1 MLAIALVNLSGADA
15 LVTDQALETKI
26 DLSLSGMSC
35 NACAMTIEKGL
46 NKISG
51 VNATV
56 NYATESA
63 RINFSSKLTNTDALI
78 QTVKSLG
85 YSARLL
91 ENTTA
96 EMLDAEVDERVAML
110 LTRLTVSAFFS
121 IPVVL
126 ISMIASLQFKNWQWF
141 ALVLSAPVVTWGA
154 WPFHRAALMNAR
166 HRATTMDT
174 LISIGVFASTAWSIW
189 TIVWGDAVDHIYRD
203 STHEMSMTGM
213 MKSGDSTHIYL
224 EVAVAVTVFLLAGRY
239 FEARAKNRTSDA
251 LRSLLALNARTAT
264 VLRDSQ
270 ELLID
275 ASLVRVNDL
284 MVVRPGEIIPADGVV
299 VQGNSSLDLSALTG
313 ESVPTDV
320 APGGAVTGTTVNI
333 TGRLIVRATRVGAET
348 TFAQITRLVRD
359 AQTTKAPVQR
369 LADRVSGV
377 FVPAVIG
384 LSIVTFLGWFF
395 LGDSTTQAFT
405 AAVAVLIIACPC
417 ALGLATP
424 TALMVGSGRAAQM
437 GIVIKGVDVL
447 QSTRRIDTVV
457 FDKTG
462 TITTGIM
469 QLIDVSVAPGA
480 DRREVLKFAGAL
492 EHASEHP
499 VARAIAAAARKELG
513 ALPDVSDFISS
524 PGMGTSGIVE
534 SQKVMVG
541 RESLFSTSL
550 VVVPADLRDALARAR
565 RAGNTAVLVA
575 IGGLVKGVCVV
586 ADQPKSTS
594 AQAIA
599 ELDKLGL
606 RSVLLTGDNDSTATA
621 IAIQVG
627 IKNDEQHVIAGVLP
641 NEKVRV
647 VADLQ
652 QRGYAVAMVGD
663 GVNDAAALAQADVG
677 IAMGTG
683 TDVAMNAS
691 DLTIVSGDLRLVAD
705 AILLSRATLRTI
717 TANVFWAFAYNTAAI
732 PLAALGYL
740 NPMWAGLAM
749 ALSSIFVVTNSLR
762 LRKTKLTPNTAFVH
776 ATR

>member
-1 MLAIALVNLSGADA
+1 MTSQSVDTQL
-15 LVTDQALETKI
+15 
-26 DLSLSGMSC
+26 DLSLTGMSC

-46 NKISG
+46 NKMPG
-51 VNATV
+51 VQASV
-56 NYATESA
+56 NFATESA
-63 RINFSSKLTNTDALI
+63 RISFSNQQTNPEKI
-78 QTVKSLG
+78 IKTVKSLG
-85 YSARLL
+85 YNARLL
-91 ENTTA
+91 ENTTT
-96 EMLDAEVDERVAML
+96 EMLEAEVSERVAML
-110 LTRLTVSAFFS
+110 LTRLTAS
-121 IPVVL
+121 IVFGLPVVI
-126 ISMIASLQFKNWQWF
+126 ISMVAALQFKNWQWL
-141 ALVLSAPVVTWGA
+141 ALALSTPVVTWGA

-174 LISIGVFASTAWSIW
+174 LISIGITASTAWSVW
-189 TIVWGDAVDHIYRD
+189 AIVWGDSVEHIYRG
-203 STHEMSMTGM
+203 SSHTASMTSMM
-213 MKSGDSTHIYL
+213 MKAGDSTHIYL

-239 FEARAKNRTSDA
+239 FEARAKNRAGDA

-264 VLRDSQ
+264 VIRDAQ
-270 ELLID
+270 EQTID
-275 ASLVRVNDL
+275 ASQVRVGDL

-299 VQGNSSLDLSALTG
+299 VEGNSSLDVSMLTG

-320 APGGAVTGTTVNI
+320 APGSKIVGTTVNL
-333 TGRLIVRATRVGAET
+333 TGRLIARATHVGAET

-359 AQTTKAPVQR
+359 AQTTKAPVQK
-369 LADRVSGV
+369 LADRVSSI
-377 FVPAVIG
+377 FVPTVIG
-384 LSIVTFLGWFF
+384 LSIATFVTWYF

-462 TITTGIM
+462 TVTTGVM
-469 QLIDVSVAPGA
+469 QLVDIICAQSST
-480 DRREVLKFAGAL
+480 RSEILLYAGAL

-499 VARAIAAAARKELG
+499 VARAIAKAARTELG
-513 ALPDVSDFISS
+513 QLPDVTDFESS
-524 PGMGTSGIVE
+524 PGMGTTGVVNGH
-534 SQKVMVG
+534 KVMVG
-541 RESLFSTSL
+541 RESLFSKTMVIIPS
-550 VVVPADLRDALARAR
+550 DLRSALTNARSD
-565 RAGNTAVLVA
+565 GNTAVLVVVDGA
-575 IGGLVKGVCVV
+575 VKAVCVV
-586 ADQPKSTS
+586 ADQPKATS
-594 AQAIA
+594 AIAIA
-599 ELDKLGL
+599 ELRKLGL
-606 RSVLLTGDNDSTATA
+606 RSVLLTGDNRATA
-621 IAIQVG
+621 VAIAQQVG
-627 IKNDEQHVIAGVLP
+627 IDSDEQSVIAGVLP
-641 NEKVRV
+641 DEKVRV
-647 VADLQ
+647 VSDLQ

-683 TDVAMNAS
+683 TDVAMHAS

-749 ALSSIFVVTNSLR
+749 AFSSIFVVTNSLR
-762 LRKTKLTPNTAFVH
+762 LRTTKLTQHTAFVH

>member
-1 MLAIALVNLSGADA
+1 MPTQSVDTQL
-15 LVTDQALETKI
+15 
-26 DLSLSGMSC
+26 DLSLTGMSC

-46 NKISG
+46 NKMPG
-51 VNATV
+51 VQASV
-56 NYATESA
+56 NFATESA
-63 RINFSSKLTNTDALI
+63 RISFSNQQTNPERI
-78 QTVKSLG
+78 IETVKSLG
-85 YSARLL
+85 YNARLL
-91 ENTTA
+91 ENTTT
-96 EMLDAEVDERVAML
+96 EMLEAEVSERVAML
-110 LTRLTVSAFFS
+110 LTRLIAS
-121 IPVVL
+121 IIFGLPVVI
-126 ISMIASLQFKNWQWF
+126 ISMVAALQFKNWQWL

-174 LISIGVFASTAWSIW
+174 LISIGITASTAWSVW
-189 TIVWGDAVDHIYRD
+189 AIVWGDSVEHIYRG
-203 STHEMSMTGM
+203 SSHTASMTSMM
-213 MKSGDSTHIYL
+213 MKAGDSTHIYL

-239 FEARAKNRTSDA
+239 FEARAKNRAGDA

-264 VLRDSQ
+264 VIRDENEQ
-270 ELLID
+270 TID
-275 ASLVRVNDL
+275 ASQVRVGDL

-299 VQGNSSLDLSALTG
+299 VEGNSSLDVSMLTG

-320 APGGAVTGTTVNI
+320 APGSEIVGTTVNL
-333 TGRLIVRATRVGAET
+333 TGRLIARATHVGAET

-359 AQTTKAPVQR
+359 AQTTKAPVQK
-369 LADRVSGV
+369 LADRVSAI
-377 FVPAVIG
+377 FVPTVIG
-384 LSIVTFLGWFF
+384 LSIATFVSWYF
-395 LGDSTTQAFT
+395 LGDSITQAFT

-462 TITTGIM
+462 TVTTGVM
-469 QLIDVSVAPGA
+469 QLVDIICAQGST
-480 DRREVLKFAGAL
+480 RNEILLYAGAL

-499 VARAIAAAARKELG
+499 VARAIAKAARTELG
-513 ALPDVSDFISS
+513 QLPDVTDFESS
-524 PGMGTSGIVE
+524 PGMGTTGVVNGR
-534 SQKVMVG
+534 KVMVG
-541 RESLFSTSL
+541 RESLFGKTMVIIPS
-550 VVVPADLRDALARAR
+550 DLRSALTNSRNS
-565 RAGNTAVLVA
+565 GNTAVLVVVDGA
-575 IGGLVKGVCVV
+575 VKAVCVV
-586 ADQPKSTS
+586 ADQPKATS
-594 AQAIA
+594 AIAIA
-599 ELDKLGL
+599 ELRKLGL
-606 RSVLLTGDNDSTATA
+606 RSVLLTGDNHATA
-621 IAIQVG
+621 VAIAQQVG
-627 IKNDEQHVIAGVLP
+627 IDADEQHVIAGVLP
-641 NEKVRV
+641 DEKVRV
-647 VADLQ
+647 VSDLQ

-683 TDVAMNAS
+683 TDVAMHAS

-749 ALSSIFVVTNSLR
+749 AFSSVFVVTNSLR
-762 LRKTKLTPNTAFVH
+762 LRTTKLTQHTAFVH

>member
-1 MLAIALVNLSGADA
+1 MTSQSVDTQL
-15 LVTDQALETKI
+15 
-26 DLSLSGMSC
+26 DLSLTGMSC

-46 NKISG
+46 NKMPG
-51 VNATV
+51 VQASV
-56 NYATESA
+56 NFATESA
-63 RINFSSKLTNTDALI
+63 RISFSNQQTNPEKI
-78 QTVKSLG
+78 IETVKSLG
-85 YSARLL
+85 YNARLL
-91 ENTTA
+91 ENTTT
-96 EMLDAEVDERVAML
+96 EMLEAEVSERVAML
-110 LTRLTVSAFFS
+110 LTRLTAS
-121 IPVVL
+121 IVFGLPVVI
-126 ISMIASLQFKNWQWF
+126 ISMVAALQFKNWQWL
-141 ALVLSAPVVTWGA
+141 ALALSTPVVTWGA

-174 LISIGVFASTAWSIW
+174 LISIGITASTAWSVW
-189 TIVWGDAVDHIYRD
+189 TIVWGDAVEHIYRG
-203 STHEMSMTGM
+203 SSHTTSMTSM
-213 MKSGDSTHIYL
+213 VMKAGDSTHIYL

-239 FEARAKNRTSDA
+239 FEARAKNRAGDA

-264 VLRDSQ
+264 VIRDAQ
-270 ELLID
+270 EQTID
-275 ASLVRVNDL
+275 ASQVRVGDL

-299 VQGNSSLDLSALTG
+299 VEGNSSLDVSMLTG

-320 APGGAVTGTTVNI
+320 APGSEIVGTTVNL
-333 TGRLIVRATRVGAET
+333 TGRLIARATHVGAET

-359 AQTTKAPVQR
+359 AQTTKAPVQK
-369 LADRVSGV
+369 LADRVSSI
-377 FVPAVIG
+377 FVPTVIG
-384 LSIVTFLGWFF
+384 LSIATFVTWYF

-462 TITTGIM
+462 TVTTGVM
-469 QLIDVSVAPGA
+469 QLVDIICAQSST
-480 DRREVLKFAGAL
+480 RSEILLYAGAL

-499 VARAIAAAARKELG
+499 VARAIASAARTELG
-513 ALPDVSDFISS
+513 QLPDVTDFESS
-524 PGMGTSGIVE
+524 PGMGTTGVVNGH
-534 SQKVMVG
+534 KVMVG
-541 RESLFSTSL
+541 RESLFSKTMVIIPS
-550 VVVPADLRDALARAR
+550 DLRSALTNSRN
-565 RAGNTAVLVA
+565 AGNTAVLVVVDGA
-575 IGGLVKGVCVV
+575 VKAVCVV
-586 ADQPKSTS
+586 ADQPKATS
-594 AQAIA
+594 AIAIA
-599 ELDKLGL
+599 ELRKLGL
-606 RSVLLTGDNDSTATA
+606 RSVLLTGDNRATA
-621 IAIQVG
+621 VAIAQQVG
-627 IKNDEQHVIAGVLP
+627 IDSDEQHVIAGVLP
-641 NEKVRV
+641 DEKVRV
-647 VADLQ
+647 VSDLQ

-683 TDVAMNAS
+683 TDVAMHAS

-749 ALSSIFVVTNSLR
+749 AFSSIFVVTNSLR
-762 LRKTKLTPNTAFVH
+762 LRTTKLTQHTAFVH

>member
-1 MLAIALVNLSGADA
+1 MPTQSVDTQL
-15 LVTDQALETKI
+15 
-26 DLSLSGMSC
+26 DLSLTGMSC

-46 NKISG
+46 NKMPG
-51 VNATV
+51 VQASV
-56 NYATESA
+56 NFATESA
-63 RINFSSKLTNTDALI
+63 RISFSNQQTNPERI
-78 QTVKSLG
+78 IETVKSLG
-85 YSARLL
+85 YNARLL
-91 ENTTA
+91 ENTTT
-96 EMLDAEVDERVAML
+96 EMLEAEVSERVAML
-110 LTRLTVSAFFS
+110 LTRLIAS
-121 IPVVL
+121 IIFGLPVVI
-126 ISMIASLQFKNWQWF
+126 ISMVAALQFKNWQWL

-174 LISIGVFASTAWSIW
+174 LISIGITASTAWSVW
-189 TIVWGDAVDHIYRD
+189 AIVWGDSVEHIYRG
-203 STHEMSMTGM
+203 SSHTASMTSMM
-213 MKSGDSTHIYL
+213 MKAGDSTHIYL

-239 FEARAKNRTSDA
+239 FEARAKNRAGDA

-264 VLRDSQ
+264 VIRDENEQ
-270 ELLID
+270 TID
-275 ASLVRVNDL
+275 ASQVRVGDL

-299 VQGNSSLDLSALTG
+299 VEGNSSLDVSMLTG

-320 APGGAVTGTTVNI
+320 APGSEIVGTTVNL
-333 TGRLIVRATRVGAET
+333 TGRLIARATHVGAET

-359 AQTTKAPVQR
+359 AQTTKAPVQK
-369 LADRVSGV
+369 LADRVSAI
-377 FVPAVIG
+377 FVPTVIG
-384 LSIVTFLGWFF
+384 LSIATFVSWYF
-395 LGDSTTQAFT
+395 LGDSITQAFT

-462 TITTGIM
+462 TVTTGVM
-469 QLIDVSVAPGA
+469 QLVDIICAQGST
-480 DRREVLKFAGAL
+480 RNEILLYAGAL

-499 VARAIAAAARKELG
+499 VARAIAKAARTELG
-513 ALPDVSDFISS
+513 QLPDVTDFESS
-524 PGMGTSGIVE
+524 PGMGTTGVVNGR
-534 SQKVMVG
+534 KVMVG
-541 RESLFSTSL
+541 RESLFGRTMVIIPS
-550 VVVPADLRDALARAR
+550 DLRSALTNSRNS
-565 RAGNTAVLVA
+565 GNTAVLVVVDGA
-575 IGGLVKGVCVV
+575 VKAVCVV
-586 ADQPKSTS
+586 ADQPKATS
-594 AQAIA
+594 AIAIA
-599 ELDKLGL
+599 ELRKLGL
-606 RSVLLTGDNDSTATA
+606 RSVLLTGDNHATA
-621 IAIQVG
+621 VAIAQQVG
-627 IKNDEQHVIAGVLP
+627 IDADEQHVIAGVLP
-641 NEKVRV
+641 DEKVRV
-647 VADLQ
+647 VSDLQ

-683 TDVAMNAS
+683 TDVAMHAS

-749 ALSSIFVVTNSLR
+749 AFSSVFVVTNSLR
-762 LRKTKLTPNTAFVH
+762 LRTTKLTQHTAFVH

>member
-1 MLAIALVNLSGADA
+1 MTIQSVDTQL
-15 LVTDQALETKI
+15 
-26 DLSLSGMSC
+26 DLSLTGMSC

-46 NKISG
+46 NKMPG
-51 VNATV
+51 VQASV
-56 NYATESA
+56 NFATESA
-63 RINFSSKLTNTDALI
+63 RISFSNQQTNPEKI
-78 QTVKSLG
+78 IETVKSLG
-85 YSARLL
+85 YNARLL
-91 ENTTA
+91 ENTTT
-96 EMLDAEVDERVAML
+96 EMLEAEVSERVAML
-110 LTRLTVSAFFS
+110 LTRLIAS
-121 IPVVL
+121 IIFGLPVVI
-126 ISMIASLQFKNWQWF
+126 ISMVAALQFKNWQWL
-141 ALVLSAPVVTWGA
+141 ALVLSSPVVTWGA

-174 LISIGVFASTAWSIW
+174 LISIGITASTAWSVW
-189 TIVWGDAVDHIYRD
+189 AIVWGDSVEHIYRG
-203 STHEMSMTGM
+203 SSHTASMTSMM
-213 MKSGDSTHIYL
+213 MKAGDSTHIYL

-239 FEARAKNRTSDA
+239 FEARAKNRAGDA

-264 VLRDSQ
+264 VIRDENEQ
-270 ELLID
+270 TID
-275 ASLVRVNDL
+275 ASQVRVGDL

-299 VQGNSSLDLSALTG
+299 VEGNSSLDVSMLTG

-320 APGGAVTGTTVNI
+320 APGSEIVGTTVNL
-333 TGRLIVRATRVGAET
+333 TGRLIARATHVGAET

-359 AQTTKAPVQR
+359 AQTTKAPVQK
-369 LADRVSGV
+369 LADRVSAI
-377 FVPAVIG
+377 FVPTVIG
-384 LSIVTFLGWFF
+384 LSIATFVSWYF
-395 LGDSTTQAFT
+395 LGDSITQAFT

-462 TITTGIM
+462 TVTTGVM
-469 QLIDVSVAPGA
+469 QLVDIICAQGST
-480 DRREVLKFAGAL
+480 RNEILLYAGAL

-499 VARAIAAAARKELG
+499 VARAIAKAARTELG
-513 ALPDVSDFISS
+513 QLPDVTDFESS
-524 PGMGTSGIVE
+524 PGMGTTGVVNGR
-534 SQKVMVG
+534 KVMVG
-541 RESLFSTSL
+541 RESLFGKTMVIIPS
-550 VVVPADLRDALARAR
+550 DLRSALTNSRNS
-565 RAGNTAVLVA
+565 GNTAVLVVVDGA
-575 IGGLVKGVCVV
+575 VKAVCVV
-586 ADQPKSTS
+586 ADQPKATS
-594 AQAIA
+594 AIAIA
-599 ELDKLGL
+599 ELRKLGL
-606 RSVLLTGDNDSTATA
+606 RSVLLTGDNHATA
-621 IAIQVG
+621 VAIAQQVG
-627 IKNDEQHVIAGVLP
+627 IDADEQHVIAGVLP
-641 NEKVRV
+641 DEKVRV
-647 VADLQ
+647 VSDLQ

-683 TDVAMNAS
+683 TDVAMHAS

-749 ALSSIFVVTNSLR
+749 AFSSIFVVTNSLR
-762 LRKTKLTPNTAFVH
+762 LRTTKLTQHTAFVH

>member
-1 MLAIALVNLSGADA
+1 MTTQSVDKQL
-15 LVTDQALETKI
+15 
-26 DLSLSGMSC
+26 DLSLTGMSC

-46 NKISG
+46 NKMPG
-51 VNATV
+51 VQASV
-56 NYATESA
+56 NFATESA
-63 RINFSSKLTNTDALI
+63 RISFSNQQTNPEKI
-78 QTVKSLG
+78 IETVKSLG
-85 YSARLL
+85 YNARLL
-91 ENTTA
+91 ENTTT
-96 EMLDAEVDERVAML
+96 EMLEAEVSERVAML
-110 LTRLTVSAFFS
+110 LTRLTAS
-121 IPVVL
+121 IVLGLPVVI
-126 ISMIASLQFKNWQWF
+126 ISMVATLQFKNWQWL
-141 ALVLSAPVVTWGA
+141 ALALGIPVVTWGA

-174 LISIGVFASTAWSIW
+174 LISIGIFASTAWSVW
-189 TIVWGDAVDHIYRD
+189 AIVWGDAVEHIYRG
-203 STHEMSMTGM
+203 SSHASSMTSMM
-213 MKSGDSTHIYL
+213 MKAGDSTHIYL

-239 FEARAKNRTSDA
+239 FEARAKNRAGDA

-264 VLRDSQ
+264 VIREAVEQ
-270 ELLID
+270 TID
-275 ASLVRVNDL
+275 ASQVRVGDL

-299 VQGNSSLDLSALTG
+299 VEGNSSLDVSMLTG

-320 APGGAVTGTTVNI
+320 APGSEIVGTTVNL
-333 TGRLIVRATRVGAET
+333 TGRLIARATHVGTET

-369 LADRVSGV
+369 LADRVSGI
-377 FVPAVIG
+377 FVPTVIG
-384 LSIVTFLGWFF
+384 LSMATFVTWYF
-395 LGDSTTQAFT
+395 LGDSATQAFT

-462 TITTGIM
+462 TVTTGVM
-469 QLIDVSVAPGA
+469 QLVEIICAQSST
-480 DRREVLKFAGAL
+480 RSEILLYAGAL

-499 VARAIAAAARKELG
+499 VARAIAKAARTELG
-513 ALPDVSDFISS
+513 QLPDVTDFESS
-524 PGMGTSGIVE
+524 PGMGTTGVVNGH
-534 SQKVMVG
+534 KVMVG
-541 RESLFSTSL
+541 RESLFSKTMVIIPS
-550 VVVPADLRDALARAR
+550 DLRSALANAR
-565 RAGNTAVLVA
+565 NDGNTAVLVVVDGA
-575 IGGLVKGVCVV
+575 VKAVCVV
-586 ADQPKSTS
+586 ADQPKATS
-594 AQAIA
+594 AIAIA
-599 ELDKLGL
+599 ELRKLGL
-606 RSVLLTGDNDSTATA
+606 RSVLLTGDNRATA
-621 IAIQVG
+621 VAIAQQVG
-627 IKNDEQHVIAGVLP
+627 IDSDEQNVIAGVLP
-641 NEKVRV
+641 DEKVRV
-647 VADLQ
+647 VSDLQ

-683 TDVAMNAS
+683 TDVAMHAS

-749 ALSSIFVVTNSLR
+749 AFSSIFVVTNSLR
-762 LRKTKLTPNTAFVH
+762 LRTTKLTQHTAFVH

>member
-1 MLAIALVNLSGADA
+1 MPTQSVDTQL
-15 LVTDQALETKI
+15 
-26 DLSLSGMSC
+26 DLSLTGMSC

-46 NKISG
+46 NKLPG
-51 VNATV
+51 VQASV
-56 NYATESA
+56 NFATESA
-63 RINFSSKLTNTDALI
+63 RISFSNQQTNPEKI
-78 QTVKSLG
+78 IETVKSLG
-85 YSARLL
+85 YNARLL
-91 ENTTA
+91 ENTTT
-96 EMLDAEVDERVAML
+96 EMLEAEVSERVAML
-110 LTRLTVSAFFS
+110 LTRLIAS
-121 IPVVL
+121 IIFGLPVVI
-126 ISMIASLQFKNWQWF
+126 ISMVAALQFKNWQWL

-174 LISIGVFASTAWSIW
+174 LISIGITASTAWSVW
-189 TIVWGDAVDHIYRD
+189 AIVWGDSVEHIYRG
-203 STHEMSMTGM
+203 SSHTASMTSMM
-213 MKSGDSTHIYL
+213 MKAGDSTHIYL

-239 FEARAKNRTSDA
+239 FEARAKNRAGDA

-264 VLRDSQ
+264 VIRDENEQ
-270 ELLID
+270 TID
-275 ASLVRVNDL
+275 ASQVRVGDL

-299 VQGNSSLDLSALTG
+299 VEGNSSLDVSMLTG

-320 APGGAVTGTTVNI
+320 APGSEIVGTTVNL
-333 TGRLIVRATRVGAET
+333 TGRLIARATHVGAET

-359 AQTTKAPVQR
+359 AQTTKAPVQK
-369 LADRVSGV
+369 LADRVSAI
-377 FVPAVIG
+377 FVPTVIG
-384 LSIVTFLGWFF
+384 LSIATFVSWYF
-395 LGDSTTQAFT
+395 LGDSITQAFT

-462 TITTGIM
+462 TVTTGVM
-469 QLIDVSVAPGA
+469 QLVDIICAQGST
-480 DRREVLKFAGAL
+480 RNEILLYAGAL

-499 VARAIAAAARKELG
+499 VARAIAKAARTELG
-513 ALPDVSDFISS
+513 QLPDVTDFESS
-524 PGMGTSGIVE
+524 PGMGTTGVVNGR
-534 SQKVMVG
+534 KVMVG
-541 RESLFSTSL
+541 RESLFGKTMVIIPS
-550 VVVPADLRDALARAR
+550 DLRSALTNSRNS
-565 RAGNTAVLVA
+565 GNTAVLVVVDGA
-575 IGGLVKGVCVV
+575 VKAVCVV
-586 ADQPKSTS
+586 ADQPKATS
-594 AQAIA
+594 AIAIA
-599 ELDKLGL
+599 ELRKLGL
-606 RSVLLTGDNDSTATA
+606 RSVLLTGDNHATA
-621 IAIQVG
+621 VAIAQQVG
-627 IKNDEQHVIAGVLP
+627 IDADEQHVIAGVLP
-641 NEKVRV
+641 DEKVRV
-647 VADLQ
+647 VSDLQ

-683 TDVAMNAS
+683 TDVAMHAS

-749 ALSSIFVVTNSLR
+749 AFSSVFVVTNSLR
-762 LRKTKLTPNTAFVH
+762 LRTTKLTQHTAFVH

>member
-1 MLAIALVNLSGADA
+1 MTTQSVDKQL
-15 LVTDQALETKI
+15 
-26 DLSLSGMSC
+26 DLSLTGMSC

-46 NKISG
+46 NKMPG
-51 VNATV
+51 VQASV
-56 NYATESA
+56 NFATESA
-63 RINFSSKLTNTDALI
+63 RISFSNQQTNPEKI
-78 QTVKSLG
+78 IETVKSLG
-85 YSARLL
+85 YNARLL
-91 ENTTA
+91 ENTTT
-96 EMLDAEVDERVAML
+96 EMLEAEVSERVAML
-110 LTRLTVSAFFS
+110 LTRLTAS
-121 IPVVL
+121 IVLGLPVVI
-126 ISMIASLQFKNWQWF
+126 ISMVATLQFKNWQWL
-141 ALVLSAPVVTWGA
+141 ALALGIPVVTWGA

-174 LISIGVFASTAWSIW
+174 LISIGIFASTAWSVW
-189 TIVWGDAVDHIYRD
+189 AIVWGDAVEHIYRG
-203 STHEMSMTGM
+203 SSHASSMTSMM
-213 MKSGDSTHIYL
+213 MKAGDSTHIYL

-239 FEARAKNRTSDA
+239 FEARAKNRAGDA

-264 VLRDSQ
+264 VIREAVEQ
-270 ELLID
+270 TID
-275 ASLVRVNDL
+275 ASQVRVGDL

-299 VQGNSSLDLSALTG
+299 VEGNSSLDVSMLTG

-320 APGGAVTGTTVNI
+320 APGSEIVGTTVNL
-333 TGRLIVRATRVGAET
+333 TGRLIARATHVGTET

-369 LADRVSGV
+369 LADRVSGI
-377 FVPAVIG
+377 FVPTVIG
-384 LSIVTFLGWFF
+384 LSMATFVTWYF
-395 LGDSTTQAFT
+395 LGDSATQAFT

-462 TITTGIM
+462 TVTTGVM
-469 QLIDVSVAPGA
+469 QLVDIICAQSST
-480 DRREVLKFAGAL
+480 RSEILLYAGAL

-499 VARAIAAAARKELG
+499 VARAIAKAARTELG
-513 ALPDVSDFISS
+513 QLPDVTDFESS
-524 PGMGTSGIVE
+524 PGMGTTGVVNGH
-534 SQKVMVG
+534 KVMVG
-541 RESLFSTSL
+541 RESLFSKTMVIIPS
-550 VVVPADLRDALARAR
+550 DLRSALTNSRNE
-565 RAGNTAVLVA
+565 GNTAVLVVVDGA
-575 IGGLVKGVCVV
+575 VKAVCVV
-586 ADQPKSTS
+586 ADQPKVTS
-594 AQAIA
+594 AIAIA
-599 ELDKLGL
+599 ELRKLGL
-606 RSVLLTGDNDSTATA
+606 RSVLLTGDNRATA
-621 IAIQVG
+621 VAIAQQVG
-627 IKNDEQHVIAGVLP
+627 IDSDEQSVIAGVLP
-641 NEKVRV
+641 DEKVRV
-647 VADLQ
+647 VSDLQ

-683 TDVAMNAS
+683 TDVAMHAS

-749 ALSSIFVVTNSLR
+749 AFSSIFVVTNSLR
-762 LRKTKLTPNTAFVH
+762 LRTTKLTQHTAFVH

>member
-91 ENTTA
+91 ENTTS
-96 EMLDAEVDERVAML
+96 EMLDSEVDERVAML
-110 LTRLTVSAFFS
+110 LTRLTVSVFFS

-126 ISMIASLQFKNWQWF
+126 VSMIASLQFKNWQWF

-189 TIVWGDAVDHIYRD
+189 TIVWGDAVEHIYRG
-203 STHEMSMTGM
+203 SSHEMSMTGM

-239 FEARAKNRTSDA
+239 FEARAKNRASDA

>member
-1 MLAIALVNLSGADA
+1 MTTQSVDKQL
-15 LVTDQALETKI
+15 
-26 DLSLSGMSC
+26 DLSLTGMSC

-46 NKISG
+46 NKMPG
-51 VNATV
+51 VQASV
-56 NYATESA
+56 NFATESA
-63 RINFSSKLTNTDALI
+63 RISFSNQQTNPEKI
-78 QTVKSLG
+78 IETVKSLG
-85 YSARLL
+85 YNARLL
-91 ENTTA
+91 ENTTT
-96 EMLDAEVDERVAML
+96 EMLEAEVSERVAML
-110 LTRLTVSAFFS
+110 LTRLTAS
-121 IPVVL
+121 IVLGLPVVI
-126 ISMIASLQFKNWQWF
+126 ISMVATLQFKNWQWL
-141 ALVLSAPVVTWGA
+141 ALALGIPVVTWGA

-174 LISIGVFASTAWSIW
+174 LISIGIFASTAWSVW
-189 TIVWGDAVDHIYRD
+189 AIVWGDAVEHIYRG
-203 STHEMSMTGM
+203 SSHASSMTSMM
-213 MKSGDSTHIYL
+213 MKAGDSTHIYL

-239 FEARAKNRTSDA
+239 FEARAKNRAGDA

-264 VLRDSQ
+264 VIRDAVEQ
-270 ELLID
+270 TID
-275 ASLVRVNDL
+275 ASQVRVGDL

-299 VQGNSSLDLSALTG
+299 VEGNSSLDVSMLTG

-320 APGGAVTGTTVNI
+320 APGSEIVGTTVNL
-333 TGRLIVRATRVGAET
+333 TGRLIARATHVGTET

-369 LADRVSGV
+369 LADRVSGI
-377 FVPAVIG
+377 FVPTVIG
-384 LSIVTFLGWFF
+384 LSMATFVTWYF
-395 LGDSTTQAFT
+395 LGDSATQAFT

-462 TITTGIM
+462 TVTTGVM
-469 QLIDVSVAPGA
+469 QLVEIICAQSST
-480 DRREVLKFAGAL
+480 RSEILLYAGAL

-499 VARAIAAAARKELG
+499 VARAIAKAARTELG
-513 ALPDVSDFISS
+513 QLPDVTDFESS
-524 PGMGTSGIVE
+524 PGMGTTGVVNGH
-534 SQKVMVG
+534 KVMVG
-541 RESLFSTSL
+541 RESLFSKTMVIIPS
-550 VVVPADLRDALARAR
+550 DLRSALANAR
-565 RAGNTAVLVA
+565 NDGNTAVLVVVDGA
-575 IGGLVKGVCVV
+575 VKAVCVV
-586 ADQPKSTS
+586 ADQPKATS
-594 AQAIA
+594 AIAID
-599 ELDKLGL
+599 ELRKLGL
-606 RSVLLTGDNDSTATA
+606 RSVLLTGDNRATA
-621 IAIQVG
+621 VAIAQQVG
-627 IKNDEQHVIAGVLP
+627 IDSDEQSVIAGVLP
-641 NEKVRV
+641 DEKVRV
-647 VADLQ
+647 VSDLQ

-683 TDVAMNAS
+683 TDVAMHAS

-749 ALSSIFVVTNSLR
+749 AFSSIFVVTNSLR
-762 LRKTKLTPNTAFVH
+762 LRTTKLTQHTAFVH

>member
-1 MLAIALVNLSGADA
+1 MTSQSVDTQL
-15 LVTDQALETKI
+15 
-26 DLSLSGMSC
+26 DLSLTGMSC

-46 NKISG
+46 NKMPG
-51 VNATV
+51 VQASV
-56 NYATESA
+56 NFATESA
-63 RINFSSKLTNTDALI
+63 RISFSNQQTNPEKI
-78 QTVKSLG
+78 IETVKSLG
-85 YSARLL
+85 YNARLL
-91 ENTTA
+91 ENTTT
-96 EMLDAEVDERVAML
+96 EMLEAEVSERVAML
-110 LTRLTVSAFFS
+110 LTRLTAS
-121 IPVVL
+121 IVFGLPVVI
-126 ISMIASLQFKNWQWF
+126 ISMVAALQFKNWQWL
-141 ALVLSAPVVTWGA
+141 ALVLSTPVVTWGA

-174 LISIGVFASTAWSIW
+174 LISIGITASTAWSVW
-189 TIVWGDAVDHIYRD
+189 TIVWGDAVEHIYRG
-203 STHEMSMTGM
+203 SSHTTSMTSM
-213 MKSGDSTHIYL
+213 VMKAGDSTHIYL

-239 FEARAKNRTSDA
+239 FEARAKNRAGDA

-264 VLRDSQ
+264 VIRDAQ
-270 ELLID
+270 EQTID
-275 ASLVRVNDL
+275 ASQVRVGDL

-299 VQGNSSLDLSALTG
+299 VEGNSSLDVSMLTG

-320 APGGAVTGTTVNI
+320 APGSEIVGTTVNL
-333 TGRLIVRATRVGAET
+333 TGRLIARATHVGAET

-359 AQTTKAPVQR
+359 AQTTKAPVQK
-369 LADRVSGV
+369 LADRVSSI
-377 FVPAVIG
+377 FVPTVIG
-384 LSIVTFLGWFF
+384 LSIATFVTWYF

-462 TITTGIM
+462 TVTTGVM
-469 QLIDVSVAPGA
+469 QLVDIICAQSST
-480 DRREVLKFAGAL
+480 RSEILLYAGAL

-499 VARAIAAAARKELG
+499 VARAIAKAARTELG
-513 ALPDVSDFISS
+513 QLPDVTDFESS
-524 PGMGTSGIVE
+524 PGMGTTGVVNGH
-534 SQKVMVG
+534 KVMVG
-541 RESLFSTSL
+541 RESLFSKTMVIIPS
-550 VVVPADLRDALARAR
+550 DLRSALTNSRNE
-565 RAGNTAVLVA
+565 GNTAVLVVVDGA
-575 IGGLVKGVCVV
+575 VKAVCVV
-586 ADQPKSTS
+586 ADQPKATS
-594 AQAIA
+594 AIAIA
-599 ELDKLGL
+599 ELRKLGL
-606 RSVLLTGDNDSTATA
+606 RSVLLTGDNRATA
-621 IAIQVG
+621 VAIAQQVG
-627 IKNDEQHVIAGVLP
+627 IDSDEQHVIAGVLP
-641 NEKVRV
+641 DEKVRV
-647 VADLQ
+647 VSDLQ

-683 TDVAMNAS
+683 TDVAMHAS

-749 ALSSIFVVTNSLR
+749 AFSSIFVVTNSLR
-762 LRKTKLTPNTAFVH
+762 LRTTKLTQHTAFVH